1 MMGQS
6 RFYWRAVKVNKAVT
20 ERLTLASPQ
29 TAAQW
34 QAYYQLRWQIL
45 RAPWQQP
52 LGSERDQQ
60 EEDAYHLML
69 QNSAGDIAAVGRVQQ
84 IDATTAQVRYMAVAD
99 EWQGQGAGARV
110 LQGLEHYALAQQFS
124 HVVLNARD
132 SAVAFYKKQG
142 YQISG
147 PAPTQFGI
155 VHHRMVKSLQI
166 PGSETEYQNWC
177 AQLQRIWH
185 QTIPLSQF
193 MQLQIKAFDGFGLYC
208 HAPMA
213 PNLNLHQT
221 MFAGSIYTLA
231 TLTGW
236 GLLHLQLQSL
246 GLSGA
251 LVLADASIQYLLPVT
266 AEPEARCYF
275 ADVRGDLTA
284 LANGRKVKQRIVVD
298 IYSAGKHCAHFSG
311 LYAALPETQHGA

>member
-1 MMGQS
+1 MS
-6 RFYWRAVKVNKAVT
+6 KVVA
-20 ERLTLASPQ
+20 ECLTLTSPQ
-29 TAAQW
+29 TDEQW

-52 LGSERDQQ
+52 QGSEQDQQ
-60 EEDAYHLML
+60 EATAYHLML
-69 QNSAGDIAAVGRVQQ
+69 QNSAGDIAAVGRIQQ

-99 EWQGQGAGARV
+99 EWQGQGAGVRV

-124 HVVLNARD
+124 QVVLNARD
-132 SAVAFYKKQG
+132 SALAFYKKQG

-155 VHHRMVKSLQI
+155 VHHRMVKSLQVS
-166 PGSETEYQNWC
+166 GSQADYQNWC
-177 AQLQRIWH
+177 EQLQQTWH

-193 MQLQIKAFDGFGLYC
+193 MQLQIKTFDGFSLC
-208 HAPMA
+208 CTAPMA
-213 PNLNLHQT
+213 PNINLHQT

-236 GLLHLQLQSL
+236 GMLHLQLQSL

-251 LVLADASIQYLLPVT
+251 LVLADASIQYLSPVT
-266 AEPEARCYF
+266 AEPEARCHF

-284 LANGRKVKQRIVVD
+284 LASGRKVKQRIVVD

-311 LYAALPETQHGA
+311 LYAALPEASHDA

>member
-1 MMGQS
+1 MS
-6 RFYWRAVKVNKAVT
+6 KAVV
-20 ERLTLASPQ
+20 ERLTLTCPHTEQ
-29 TAAQW
+29 QW

-52 LGSERDQQ
+52 PGSERDQQ
-60 EEDAYHLML
+60 EATAYHLML
-69 QNSAGDIAAVGRVQQ
+69 QNSAGDIAAVGRIQQ

-110 LQGLEHYALAQQFS
+110 LQGLEHYALTQQFS
-124 HVVLNARD
+124 QVVLNARD

-166 PGSETEYQNWC
+166 PGSLTDYQSWC
-177 AQLQRIWH
+177 EQLQQTWH

-193 MQLQIKAFDGFGLYC
+193 MQLRISAFDGFSLRC

-213 PNLNLHQT
+213 PNINLHQT

-236 GLLHLQLQSL
+236 GMLHLQLQSL
-246 GLSGA
+246 GLTGA
-251 LVLADASIQYLLPVT
+251 LVLADATIQYLLPVT
-266 AEPEARCYF
+266 TEPEARCHF
-275 ADVRGDLTA
+275 TDVRGDLTA
-284 LANGRKVKQRIVVD
+284 LASGRKVKQRIVVD

-311 LYAALPETQHGA
+311 LYAALPENKHGT